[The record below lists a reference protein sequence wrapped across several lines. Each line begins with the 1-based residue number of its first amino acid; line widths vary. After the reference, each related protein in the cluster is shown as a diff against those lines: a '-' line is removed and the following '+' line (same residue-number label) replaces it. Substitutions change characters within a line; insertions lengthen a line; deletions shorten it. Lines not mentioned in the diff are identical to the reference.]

1 MLKIIRPRVPL
12 KTQGTIN
19 RLKSEA
25 DANRNMV
32 AQANIPEGKYFGVG
46 AKCYLAL
53 TAIVSGEKLVP
64 GRNCEE
70 INVAEALNALNA

>member
-1 MLKIIRPRVPL
+1 MLMDLVETL
-12 KTQGTIN
+12 VTAG
-19 RLKSEA
+19 E
-25 DANRNMV
+25 DAGETEKAYKALEKV
-32 AQANIPEGKYFGVG
+32 GVG
-46 AKCYLAL
+46 TKCYLAL